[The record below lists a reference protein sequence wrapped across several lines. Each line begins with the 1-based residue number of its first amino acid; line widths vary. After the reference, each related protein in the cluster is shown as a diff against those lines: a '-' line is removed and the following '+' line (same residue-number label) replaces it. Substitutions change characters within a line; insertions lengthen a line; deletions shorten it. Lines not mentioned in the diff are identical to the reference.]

1 MFGATGAP
9 TALTPARGL
18 WSHHVILLLLPPG
31 TRTSLMALALTALL
45 IGLALLLRSERCGAL
60 ARG

>member
-1 MFGATGAP
+1 MFGAAGTPLVDNGAGVMVTSP
-9 TALTPARGL
+9 DPFVATT
-18 WSHHVILLLLPPG
+18 G

>member
-1 MFGATGAP
+1 
-9 TALTPARGL
+9 
-18 WSHHVILLLLPPG
+18 LLPSG
-31 TRTSLMALALTALL
+31 TRTSLMALAITALL